1 MLVEVRGVVVDLPE
15 ELAESLIRRGEVRRS
30 TARTE
35 QRDGSSST
43 RTLRSPEPAT
53 ESRRRP

>member
-1 MLVEVRGVVVDLPE
+1 MLVEVRGVVVDLPD

-30 TARTE
+30 IARTE
-35 QRDGSSST
+35 HRDGSSST
-43 RTLRSPEPAT
+43 RTLRSPGPAT